1 MYKHLIFD
9 LDDTL
14 LDFRKGEQ
22 VGLMNIFRDHGLEN
36 QVDEAFA
43 TYQTINRGL
52 WAAYERG
59 EINKDQIHNT
69 RFGKLFEAF
78 DRAVDGIALEKE
90 YRQYLNQN
98 YFVLDGAE
106 DLLKNLVNQGY
117 KLIAGTNGEQRT
129 QELRLEHTGFGRYFD
144 DVFISDAI
152 GHAKPSTEFFDAIF
166 GHRQD
171 MDREES
177 IMIGDGLASDIQGG
191 NRYNLDT
198 LWVNLHQQV
207 NETPYQATYEVNE
220 LPTIMQIVSK

>member
-69 RFGKLFEAF
+69 RFGKLLESI
-78 DRAVDGIALEKE
+78 DRAGDGIALEKE

-98 YFVLDGAE
+98 YFVLDVE
-106 DLLKNLVNQGY
+106 
-117 KLIAGTNGEQRT
+117 
-129 QELRLEHTGFGRYFD
+129 
-144 DVFISDAI
+144 
-152 GHAKPSTEFFDAIF
+152 
-166 GHRQD
+166 
-171 MDREES
+171 
-177 IMIGDGLASDIQGG
+177 
-191 NRYNLDT
+191 
-198 LWVNLHQQV
+198 
-207 NETPYQATYEVNE
+207 
-220 LPTIMQIVSK
+220 

>member
-69 RFGKLFEAF
+69 RFGKLFESF

-129 QELRLEHTGFGRYFD
+129 QELRLEHTGFGRY
-144 DVFISDAI
+144 
-152 GHAKPSTEFFDAIF
+152 FDAIF

>member
-1 MYKHLIFD
+1 MYNHLIFD

-69 RFGKLFEAF
+69 RFGKLFESF

-117 KLIAGTNGEQRT
+117 KLIAGTNGEQHT

-152 GHAKPSTEFFDAIF
+152 GHAKPSTEFFDAILVT
-166 GHRQD
+166 GKIWTAKSQ
-171 MDREES
+171 S
-177 IMIGDGLASDIQGG
+177 
-191 NRYNLDT
+191 
-198 LWVNLHQQV
+198 
-207 NETPYQATYEVNE
+207 
-220 LPTIMQIVSK
+220 

>member
-69 RFGKLFEAF
+69 RFGKLFESF

-152 GHAKPSTEFFDAIF
+152 GHAKPSTEFLDAIF

>member
-1 MYKHLIFD
+1 M
-9 LDDTL
+9 
-14 LDFRKGEQ
+14 
-22 VGLMNIFRDHGLEN
+22 
-36 QVDEAFA
+36 
-43 TYQTINRGL
+43 
-52 WAAYERG
+52 
-59 EINKDQIHNT
+59 
-69 RFGKLFEAF
+69 
-78 DRAVDGIALEKE
+78 
-90 YRQYLNQN
+90 
-98 YFVLDGAE
+98 LDGAE

>member
-69 RFGKLFEAF
+69 RFGKLFESF

-166 GHRQD
+166 VHRQD